1 MKKDFIFVGSI
12 SVFILLTLVLMA
24 QFFLKRESDVIP
36 IVEEVP
42 SLFVAD
48 QPQIDGVGVKEGG
61 DKDTTVGEGITS
73 EVAAAPTTKAVD
85 LIPEKLECIVI
96 DNFTGESPQLRWFV
110 VNDGV
115 MGGLSQGSV
124 SYEQDMLV
132 HTGVLNTNGG
142 GFSYAGARLPENI
155 LTGSSRLQ
163 VRMNTYGRQYAVNFG
178 DARNWRISHQT
189 RIPIGPEDS
198 WQEVL
203 IDFDQTVPTVF
214 SRQVDSEPFAAS
226 AINEL
231 SFILG
236 DGKDGPFRMEIDW
249 IKACI

>member
-115 MGGLSQGSV
+115 MGGSFLKV
-124 SYEQDMLV
+124 LFSYEQDMLV
-132 HTGVLNTNGG
+132 HTGVLNQM
-142 GFSYAGARLPENI
+142 GADFRCR
-155 LTGSSRLQ
+155 SSI
-163 VRMNTYGRQYAVNFG
+163 
-178 DARNWRISHQT
+178 AR
-189 RIPIGPEDS
+189 EY
-198 WQEVL
+198 
-203 IDFDQTVPTVF
+203 F
-214 SRQVDSEPFAAS
+214 
-226 AINEL
+226 
-231 SFILG
+231 
-236 DGKDGPFRMEIDW
+236 
-249 IKACI
+249 